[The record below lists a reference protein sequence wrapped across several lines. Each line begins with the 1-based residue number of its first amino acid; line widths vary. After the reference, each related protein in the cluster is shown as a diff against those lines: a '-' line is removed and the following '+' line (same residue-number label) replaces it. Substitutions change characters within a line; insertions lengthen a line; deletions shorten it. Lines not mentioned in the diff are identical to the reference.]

1 MDEKEKERNER
12 KNSLTWI
19 VVLKH
24 NQITLAS
31 ILSHSYLI
39 LYDLSQAKLS
49 NKHLE
54 SLLHA
59 HEYEL
64 WMRRS
69 LQSQQNEEI

>member
-59 HEYEL
+59 YEYEL